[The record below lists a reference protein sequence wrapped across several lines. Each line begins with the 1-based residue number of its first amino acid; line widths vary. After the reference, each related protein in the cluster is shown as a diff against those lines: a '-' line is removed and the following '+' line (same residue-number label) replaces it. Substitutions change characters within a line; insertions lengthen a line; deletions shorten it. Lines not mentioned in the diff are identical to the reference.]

1 MRDNPIYVVVGTVY
15 ENNADQTVI
24 NQEFIECET
33 HEQANEQAIALEK
46 QLKFLNP
53 DKKISTWINQF

>member
-15 ENNADQTVI
+15 ENNEEETVI

-33 HEQANEQAIALEK
+33 YEQAAQQEPAFRT
-46 QLKFLNP
+46 QLNLIYPNQ
-53 DKKISTWINQF
+53 KITTYIQQI

>member
-15 ENNADQTVI
+15 ENNDEQTLI

-33 HEQANEQAIALEK
+33 YEQADQQESAFRT
-46 QLKFLNP
+46 QLNLTYPN
-53 DKKISTWINQF
+53 KKITTYIQQI